1 MYSKCT
7 QILKIDRSEQY
18 ASFLLCIY
26 RPQGPLSSS
35 QVEITRLNR
44 CHAWMCC
51 LSNAKEEYEPEG
63 KKCQFANFPEVG
75 HPSLTIPHSTP
86 LSEKKT
92 FPPLKAF

>member
-7 QILKIDRSEQY
+7 QMLKIDRSEQY

-51 LSNAKEEYEPEG
+51 LSNAKEEYESEG

-86 LSEKKT
+86 LSEKKH
-92 FPPLKAF
+92 FPL